1 LYDEI
6 NLWIIGTD
14 SLGGGLKWIIFMKIR
29 LTHKFEDIININ
41 NLLLAWQEF
50 IKDKGNKKDTQEFKL
65 NLIDNIINLH
75 DDLNNLGYKHGGYQA
90 FKINDPK
97 PRNIH
102 KAIVRDRL
110 LHYAIYRMLYHFFDR
125 TFIADSYSCRIG
137 KANYKAINRFR
148 SFVYK
153 VSENNKKTVWVL
165 KCDIRK
171 FFDSIDHKVLINIL
185 RVYIPDQNI
194 MWLLERIINSF
205 CKTPNKGLPLGN
217 LTSQLFVNIYMN
229 EFD

>member
-1 LYDEI
+1 
-6 NLWIIGTD
+6 
-14 SLGGGLKWIIFMKIR
+14 MKIR

-75 DDLNNLGYKHGGYQA
+75 DDLNNLGYKNGGYQA

-153 VSENNKKTVWVL
+153 V
-165 KCDIRK
+165 
-171 FFDSIDHKVLINIL
+171 LINIL